1 MKLQLKGSKV
11 TFLRRIKWFLETQ
24 GNVLQNYNLEVKD
37 LIYLLSIKDS

>member
-11 TFLRRIKWFLETQ
+11 AFLRRTKWFLETQ

-37 LIYLLSIKDS
+37 LIYLLSIKDP